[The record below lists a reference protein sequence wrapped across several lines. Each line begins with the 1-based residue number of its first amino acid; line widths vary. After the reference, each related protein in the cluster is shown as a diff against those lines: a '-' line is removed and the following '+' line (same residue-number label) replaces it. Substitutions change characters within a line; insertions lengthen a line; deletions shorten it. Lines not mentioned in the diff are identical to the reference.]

1 MLFFF
6 NCYSHFYFSKDTEYL
21 YGKES
26 NKKVLTT
33 NKS

>member
-1 MLFFF
+1 MLYFF

-26 NKKVLTT
+26 NKKSSS
-33 NKS
+33 NK